1 MSCRPSAS
9 ARATGSPKSKPAAPI
24 AANRKSFHPFPLQR
38 RSVMFDKVSQA
49 AEKLATNV
57 SRRAFLGRLGQG
69 ALGLAAVIAGV
80 VALPSQAQAGQQY
93 CVIVIKGYGN
103 ITGLSF

>member
-1 MSCRPSAS
+1 
-9 ARATGSPKSKPAAPI
+9 
-24 AANRKSFHPFPLQR
+24 
-38 RSVMFDKVSQA
+38 MFDKVSQA

-103 ITGLSF
+103 ITGLSFYYNPVNGACPCGGTLFDNKGSHPMTCSK